1 MLNRPANNFFKMKY
15 AEFSQSSSESS
26 HLGPDCSR
34 DYEIA
39 YDLSQEPDCS
49 FDQDLALKMQREFDR
64 AIELSEQF
72 AINRER
78 IGVAKG
84 DF

>member
-26 HLGPDCSR
+26 HLV
-34 DYEIA
+34 
-39 YDLSQEPDCS
+39 PDCS